1 MNMIIQK
8 LTSRKL
14 WMAIAG
20 VVTGVAMALG
30 ADASD
35 VQTVAGAVTALVS
48 LVTYIVTEGKVD
60 AENVKNTVVSIQDA
74 VETLQDGDHKTVL
87 GFGGDQ

>member
-1 MNMIIQK
+1 MISKIIQK

-30 ADASD
+30 AESTD
-35 VQTVAGAVTALVS
+35 VSTVAGAVTALISV
-48 LVTYIVTEGKVD
+48 VTYIITEGKVD
-60 AENVKNTVVSIQDA
+60 AESVKNTIIEIQEAVDA
-74 VETLQDGDHKTVL
+74 LEGDSE
-87 GFGGDQ
+87 

>member
-1 MNMIIQK
+1 MIQK

-30 ADASD
+30 AEGSD
-35 VQTVAGAVTALVS
+35 ISTVTGAVTALISV
-48 LVTYIVTEGKVD
+48 VTYIITEGKVD
-60 AENVKNTVVSIQDA
+60 AESVKNA
-74 VETLQDGDHKTVL
+74 VIDVQEAVDVL
-87 GFGGDQ
+87 EGEE